1 MGRPVGRGLLKQVG
15 LGEGRLR
22 KGSGEGTCSELLMG
36 MMQAQKKQ
44 EKGQRMKG
52 RYGNGIKKTGAKK

>member
-22 KGSGEGTCSELLMG
+22 KGSGEGTCSEFLMG
-36 MMQAQKKQ
+36 MVQAQKKQ
-44 EKGQRMKG
+44 EKGQRRKG
-52 RYGNGIKKTGAKK
+52 RYGNGIKEAGAKK